1 MKQIIT
7 AKLKLITTDEQTKA
21 FRRTQLSYRDAL
33 NFASKYAFDNGIIS
47 NAIDLQ
53 KATYSAIREKF
64 NIPAQM
70 ACNIPR
76 QVAGTYKFLKTK
88 QKKHEENLRKKY
100 TKKKF
105 RGLNKPAK
113 YIAPTVTYSY
123 GRDFSFCHESQ
134 ISIRTLDGRI
144 RCEYRGYSKHVD
156 LLKNK
161 ATIGAAKLYYDKSS
175 KVFYLMIALEFEIA
189 DPTPESHKTIVGVDV
204 GQRYIAVATDMRD
217 RSCFAKGGADRV
229 NAVHYTR
236 LRKELQQKGT
246 RSATRKLI
254 NISKRERRFKLD
266 LNHRVSKAIIS
277 RYPNSVIGLER
288 LTDIRERTKTRGK
301 SKKAKKVRHN
311 KSRWSFAELQAL
323 IAYKAVLD
331 GSLPIKVHADYTSQM
346 CPKCGHTC
354 KENRRGLSFACKN
367 CGYQLHAD
375 LIGARN
381 IAMRTLLVRQ
391 DWARTGRLSAAPNV
405 SGNEAKAECL
415 RRYSEMRWS
424 PETNLCP

>member
-7 AKLKLITTDEQTKA
+7 IKLKLITTEEQTKA
-21 FRRTQLSYRDAL
+21 FRKTQLSYRDAL
-33 NFASKYAFDNGIIS
+33 NFASKHAFNNGIIS

-53 KATYSAIREKF
+53 KSIYSDIREQYK
-64 NIPAQM
+64 IPAQM

-76 QVAGTYKFLKTK
+76 QVAGTYKSLKTK
-88 QKKHEENLRKKY
+88 LKKHEENLHKKY

-105 RGLNKPAK
+105 KGLNKPAK

-123 GRDFSFCHESQ
+123 GRDFSFGQESQ
-134 ISIRTLDGRI
+134 ISIRTLDGRV

-156 LLKNK
+156 LLKSG
-161 ATIGAAKLYYDKSS
+161 ATIGAAKLYYDKPS
-175 KVFYLMIALEFEIA
+175 KVFYLMIALEFEVA
-189 DPTPESHKTIVGVDV
+189 DPAPESHKSIIGIDV
-204 GQRYIAVATDMRD
+204 GQRYIAVATDMND
-217 RSCFAKGGADRV
+217 KSYFVKGGADRV

-236 LRKELQQKGT
+236 LRKELQLKGT

-254 NISKRERRFKLD
+254 AISKRERRFKLD

-288 LTDIRERTKTRGK
+288 LTDIRERTKRGGK
-301 SKKAKKVRHN
+301 SKKAKKAKHN
-311 KSRWSFAELQAL
+311 QCRWSFAELQAL
-323 IAYKAVLD
+323 VAYKALLS
-331 GSLPIKVHADYTSQM
+331 GSLPIKVYADYTSQM

-354 KENRRGLSFACKN
+354 KENRNGLVFICKS

-415 RRYSEMRWS
+415 RRYSELRWS
-424 PETNLCP
+424 PETNLCL